1 MGVPV
6 LRAGLP
12 LPMDEDL
19 MLRLF
24 DENDEI
30 SIVISLGVGEAHGRI
45 WTCDLTHEYITINGD
60 YRT

>member
-12 LPMDEDL
+12 LPMDEDD
-19 MLRLF
+19 MLRRF
-24 DENDEI
+24 ERPEVTI
-30 SIVISLGVGEAHGRI
+30 AISLGEGSARARV
-45 WTCDLTHEYITINGD
+45 WTCDLTHEYIVINGE

>member
-1 MGVPV
+1 V

-12 LPMDEDL
+12 LPMDEDD
-19 MLRLF
+19 MLRRF
-24 DENDEI
+24 ENPEVAI
-30 SIVISLGVGEAHGRI
+30 AISLGEGDASARI

>member
-1 MGVPV
+1 
-6 LRAGLP
+6 
-12 LPMDEDL
+12 

-30 SIVISLGVGEAHGRI
+30 SIVISLGVGNAHGRI
-45 WTCDLTHEYITINGD
+45 WTCDLTHDYITINGD